1 MTSACSRTSQRVG
14 IRLMR
19 IYTIGH
25 SNHTWESFA
34 PLLKRYGIRLL
45 VDVRSSP
52 VSRWAPFASEHTL
65 PNLLEGVDGRYL
77 HLGSSLGGKP
87 ADSSYYDTQGKVDY
101 RKLRSAYA
109 FQEGI
114 EELMRLARREEMAIM
129 CAEEDPAKCHR
140 SLLLGPALDEYG
152 VDLAHIRADGSLQSG
167 EAIADTK
174 AYKRQLQGV
183 LALEDT
189 SE

>member
-1 MTSACSRTSQRVG
+1 
-14 IRLMR
+14 MR

-34 PLLKRYGIRLL
+34 PLLTKHSIRLL

-52 VSRWAPFASEHTL
+52 VSRWAPFASEYAL
-65 PNLLEGVDGRYL
+65 PALLEQVGGRYV

-87 ADSSYYDTQGKVDY
+87 ADSSYYDRQGKVDY

-114 EELMRLARREEMAIM
+114 EELLRLARREESAIL
-129 CAEEDPAKCHR
+129 CSEEDPAKCHR
-140 SLLLGPALDEYG
+140 SLLLGPALDEHE
-152 VDLAHIRADGSLQSG
+152 VELVHIRADGSLQSA

-183 LALEDT
+183 LALEDIA
-189 SE
+189 E